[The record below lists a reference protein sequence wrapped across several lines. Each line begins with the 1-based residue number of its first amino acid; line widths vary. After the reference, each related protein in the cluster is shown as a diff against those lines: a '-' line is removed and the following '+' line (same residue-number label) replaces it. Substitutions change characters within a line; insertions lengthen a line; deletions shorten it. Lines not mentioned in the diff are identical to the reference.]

1 MPDQIEA
8 TARRHQ
14 RALDLHALALTAVLS
29 EVSGTGPDW
38 TTLDPIAA
46 VLNHERRYWERVSQA
61 VAGVRFTTAD
71 ELSDRVLAVPTLYP
85 DVTPAKAP
93 AVLGR
98 VDGLQTRTGGRADL
112 LVKAL
117 RAMYPSGS
125 VSAWAPMQPDR
136 LAEALV
142 RDVLAGFADAGAAAG
157 DLAAILADVTPA
169 QAVSAVTILCR
180 LAGLSGPVPDTS
192 VSGTARS
199 TLGILLDRHPHGFLP
214 ATTATSASAPD
225 PGPVVRLVIDHLRS
239 AGLLTIRAAQSQL
252 ALNYSVVGS
261 LTDLA
266 IALCRRAIELIEDRL
281 DHIARAPGNKVL
293 ARVEASRGL
302 AVELARGWLGA
313 ARSAT
318 RRRAAQ
324 GG

>member
-1 MPDQIEA
+1 M
-8 TARRHQ
+8 
-14 RALDLHALALTAVLS
+14 
-29 EVSGTGPDW
+29 
-38 TTLDPIAA
+38 
-46 VLNHERRYWERVSQA
+46 
-61 VAGVRFTTAD
+61 AGVRFATAD

-93 AVLGR
+93 VVLGR

-117 RAMYPSGS
+117 RGMYPSG
-125 VSAWAPMQPDR
+125 VSAWTAMQPDR

-142 RDVLAGFADAGAAAG
+142 RDMLAGFADAGAAA
-157 DLAAILADVTPA
+157 DHLAAILADITPA

-180 LAGLSGPVPDTS
+180 LAGLAGSVPDTS

-199 TLGILLDRHPHGFLP
+199 TLGIMLDRHPHGFLP
-214 ATTATSASAPD
+214 ATTGISTGAPD
-225 PGPVVRLVIDHLRS
+225 PGPVVELVIHHIRS
-239 AGLLTIRAAQSQL
+239 AGLLTIRATQSQL
-252 ALNYSVVGS
+252 AINYNVVGS

-266 IALCRRAIELIEDRL
+266 IALCQRAIELIEDRL
-281 DHIARAPGNKVL
+281 DRIARASGNKVL
-293 ARVEASRGL
+293 ARVGAGRPGGRIG
-302 AVELARGWLGA
+302 AGVAGA